1 MSWRINVDASLWNL
15 YCFTGTWGYTFK
27 PPARKMTKTSHDVN
41 EKGYLLC
48 AIYLFLVATAFFMDF
63 EDFLNYY
70 SGNDLS
76 FFSLLIKLFGHLN
89 RSILIFF
96 LSLSYN
102 FHEYQKCGGILC
114 YFVWGKRDIRIFI
127 GWRI

>member
-1 MSWRINVDASLWNL
+1 MCDLLIFSSHSFL
-15 YCFTGTWGYTFK
+15 YG
-27 PPARKMTKTSHDVN
+27 
-41 EKGYLLC
+41 
-48 AIYLFLVATAFFMDF
+48 F
-63 EDFLNYY
+63 ENFLNYY